1 MKRLAYIFLAVTPLL
16 GDVCQSMEADDVQRA
31 KEDIKRIKED
41 LKKFV
46 SIRGQVT
53 RPSIMAH
60 KDTTVYAMIIAAG
73 GPTKF
78 GTLKRVKVT
87 RDGKEIILDLTT
99 EKGKNEEFIK
109 PGDIVEVPQSGL
121 LERNPPNKKG

>member
-1 MKRLAYIFLAVTPLL
+1 MKTLAYIFSVVTLLL
-16 GDVCQSMEADDVQRA
+16 GDVCQSMEASDIQRM
-31 KEDIKRIKED
+31 KED

-60 KDTTVYAMIIAAG
+60 KDTTVYAMILAAG

-99 EKGKNEEFIK
+99 EKGKNEEFIR